1 MRADPSW
8 LTDSGLVRRTESGLF
23 CEVGGFYIDPWRPV
37 ERAVV
42 THAHS
47 DHARW
52 GMASYL
58 CSDESEGV
66 LRARVGHDSDI
77 QTLAYGEVLS
87 TDGVEVTLFPAGHI
101 LGSSQVLI
109 ERNGERIVISGD
121 YKTEPDPTCTPFE
134 PVRCH
139 TFVTESTF
147 GLPIYVWP
155 EEQEVTDAIN
165 AWWAGN
171 AAAGRASLVMG
182 YALGKAQRALAGL
195 DPGTGPIIVHGAVH
209 RLTEEYRKQGVL
221 LPPTQ
226 RVSDLPSGFDY
237 SGSVIIA
244 PPSAAGTTWLRR
256 FGNVSTSFLSGWM
269 AIRGAR
275 RRRAVDRG
283 FVMSDHV
290 DWPSLLSAIETV
302 GAERVWVTHGYTDVV
317 CRYLRETRGLDARPL
332 ATVWE
337 GERDDGGEEL
347 KEEAEEAAATE
358 DGVSKDDATSD
369 EASGNGEEKT
379 LPPVSEGGGAKRR
392 RGKTA
397 TPEGKSS

>member
-1 MRADPSW
+1 MK
-8 LTDSGLVRRTESGLF
+8 LTDSGLLCRTESGLF
-23 CEVGGFYIDPWRPV
+23 CEAGGFYIDPWRPV
-37 ERAVV
+37 ERAIV

-66 LRARVGHDSDI
+66 LRARVGVDSAI

-87 TDGVEVTLFPAGHI
+87 LNGVEVSLHPAGHI
-101 LGSSQVLI
+101 LGSSQVLV
-109 ERNGERIVISGD
+109 EHKGERIVVSGD
-121 YKTEPDPTCTPFE
+121 YKTEPDPTCTPFV

-139 TFVTESTF
+139 AFVTESTF
-147 GLPIYVWP
+147 GLPIYRWP
-155 EEQEVTDAIN
+155 DEQEVSDAIN
-165 AWWAGN
+165 AWWTSN
-171 AAAGRASLVMG
+171 AANGRATLLMG

-195 DPGTGPIIVHGAVH
+195 DPGIGPIVVHGAVH

-221 LPPTQ
+221 LPPTL
-226 RVSDLPSGFDY
+226 RVSELPVGFDY
-237 SGSVIIA
+237 SKAAIIA

-290 DWPSLLSAIETV
+290 DWPSLLGAIEAV
-302 GAERVWVTHGYTDVV
+302 GAERVWVTHGYTEVV
-317 CRYLRETRGLDARPL
+317 CRFLREERALDARPL

-337 GERDDGGEEL
+337 GERNDGGEEL
-347 KEEAEEAAATE
+347 KEEAEEAAAE
-358 DGVSKDDATSD
+358 TSL
-369 EASGNGEEKT
+369 E
-379 LPPVSEGGGAKRR
+379 EGGEAVGE
-392 RGKTA
+392 
-397 TPEGKSS
+397 P